1 MQELIPLIRLPG
13 HNDDI
18 PATDA
23 QRLFHG
29 RGHQYPGFEHICIDW
44 IPPVAVISLFREE
57 NDEALNRL
65 ADYLQ
70 SNIDGCCSV
79 QLQERFLS
87 QAPYRL
93 LRGKQIDALDAI
105 ETGLKYGLTLGKSQN
120 HGLFFDMRN
129 GRNWVRA
136 NANDK
141 NVLNLF
147 AYTCAFSVAAIA
159 GGARQVVN
167 IDIAKA
173 PLARGR
179 DNHRLNG
186 HPLERVKFE
195 GVDIF
200 KSYARLRKYGPY
212 DLLICDPPSFQKGS
226 VNIQRDYGKIIRR
239 VPQLIADHG
248 LLMLCLNSPDLD
260 QKFLKDTVAQ
270 ECPECEFIE
279 ELSPPD
285 VFIDAVAGKG
295 LKVLIYRYRK
305 SE

>member
-1 MQELIPLIRLPG
+1 MQEILSLIRLPG
-13 HNDDI
+13 NNEDI

-44 IPPVAVISLFREE
+44 IPPVAVISLFKED
-57 NDEALNRL
+57 DEQALGEL
-65 ADYLQ
+65 AKYLQ
-70 SNIDGCCSV
+70 SNIDGCASV
-79 QLQERFLS
+79 QLQERFFPL
-87 QAPYRL
+87 APYRL
-93 LRGKQIDALDAI
+93 LVGEPI
-105 ETGLKYGLTLGKSQN
+105 ETLEVAESGLKYGLSLGKSQN

-129 GRNWVRA
+129 GRNWVKEHA
-136 NANDK
+136 QNK

-147 AYTCAFSVAAIA
+147 AYTCAFSIAAIE

-179 DNHRLNG
+179 DNHRLNQ
-186 HPLERVKFE
+186 HQLEKVKFE

-239 VPQLIADHG
+239 LPQLMADNG
-248 LLMLCLNSPDLD
+248 LVMLCLNSPDLD
-260 QKFLKDTVAQ
+260 QKFLKDTVEK
-270 ECPECEFIE
+270 ECPECEFVE
-279 ELSPPD
+279 ELLPPE
-285 VFIDAVAGKG
+285 VFIDAVPGKG
-295 LKVLIYRYRK
+295 LKILIYRYRSK
-305 SE
+305 

>member
-1 MQELIPLIRLPG
+1 MDDFFPLIRLPG
-13 HNDDI
+13 NNEHI

-29 RGHQYPGFEHICIDW
+29 RGHQYAGFEHICIDW
-44 IPPVAVISLFREE
+44 IEPVVVISLFREE
-57 NDEALNRL
+57 DENFLLAL
-65 ADYLQ
+65 AQYLQ
-70 SNIDGCCSV
+70 RSIPECKSV
-79 QLQERFLS
+79 QVQERFLAK
-87 QAPYRL
+87 APYRL
-93 LRGKQIDALDAI
+93 LLGEQIQTLEATEAGI
-105 ETGLKYGLTLGKSQN
+105 KYGLTLGKSQN

-129 GRNWVRA
+129 GRKWVEQ
-136 NANDK
+136 NAQDK

-147 AYTCAFSVAAIA
+147 AYTCGFSLAAIA

-179 DNHRLNG
+179 DNHRLNK
-186 HPLERVKFE
+186 HPLEKVKFE

-212 DLLICDPPSFQKGS
+212 ELLICDPPSFQKGS

-239 VPQLIADHG
+239 LPQLMADNG
-248 LLMLCLNSPDLD
+248 LIMLCLNSPDLD
-260 QKFLKDTVAQ
+260 QQFLKDTVEK

-279 ELSPPD
+279 ELLPPD
-285 VFIDAVAGKG
+285 VFIDAEPGKG

-305 SE
+305 L